1 MGDPVAG
8 VDERHDVLEKR
19 SQRPGRPRKTAA
31 GATAGAAKTEN
42 GLVSSLSKALRILTL
57 FSADRPDWSPA
68 EIAAA
73 TGMHRA
79 SVYRILRTME
89 NEAFVAV
96 DSANGRY
103 HLGAAMH
110 TAAYLTQTD
119 SELVRVAHPHLQA
132 LAEHTNET
140 ANLAI
145 DVDGWPVVV
154 DQVLTSHIYKPVLPF
169 GKAMVDLQSSHAKLF
184 LAFKPE
190 REQRARVAADERSAA
205 AGAGAV
211 EQLLR
216 ELKAIRAGEVSYD
229 IGSMPGVCAI
239 SVPVYDHSGVLRAS
253 MAVVAPPERFGAEQ
267 MAACV
272 ALARAEA
279 GGLSRD
285 LGYQREQ
292 AD

>member
-1 MGDPVAG
+1 M
-8 VDERHDVLEKR
+8 LEKR
-19 SQRPGRPRKTAA
+19 SNRPGRPRKTALA
-31 GATAGAAKTEN
+31 ATAEAEKTEN

-57 FSADRPDWSPA
+57 FSGDRPDWSPA

-89 NEAFVAV
+89 LEAFVGV
-96 DSANGRY
+96 DSGTGRY

-119 SELVRVAHPHLQA
+119 SELIRIARPYLQA
-132 LAEHTNET
+132 LAERTEET

-154 DQVLTSHIYKPVLPF
+154 DQVLTSHVYKPVLPF

-190 REQRARVAADERSAA
+190 REQRARAAADQRLLA
-205 AGAGAV
+205 AGAEAI
-211 EQLLR
+211 ERLLQ
-216 ELKAIRAGEVSYD
+216 ELKAIRAEEVAYD
-229 IGSMPGVCAI
+229 IESMSGVCAV
-239 SVPVYDHSGVLRAS
+239 SVPVYDHSGALRAS
-253 MAVVAPPERFGAEQ
+253 MAVVAPPERFGVEQ

-285 LGYQREQ
+285 LGYQQ
-292 AD
+292 GQTD